1 MIYWLNLRLR
11 IGMGTCLSCILGESE
26 DAMSPTGVS
35 NRYLY
40 SPNSPGAMNPKSKLK
55 SDRIDA
61 LIEKQAS
68 EQSNVVK
75 ILLLGTGESGKST
88 IVKQMKMIHN
98 GGFPPEEIAEYR
110 RDVFRNISEAMQ
122 QVLQAMDNLSI
133 RFTGDVAEE
142 SRRWAEYIKNN
153 ELDWTGMDQ
162 LPSEFVQ
169 AINFLWIESGIK
181 TLYDKLIHFSY
192 VIDSA
197 AYFFDEIDRIGKPG
211 YTPNA
216 TDILK
221 ARSKTTGIN
230 EVDFRSGVMNIRML
244 DVAGQRSE
252 RRKWIHCFENVTTI
266 IFCVAL
272 SEYDQSLAE
281 EENQNR
287 LLESFQLFDD
297 IINSRWFFNSTVVL
311 FLNKTDIFRKKLKV
325 NPLSRYFED
334 YSGGDDFQS
343 ATEFIRDK
351 FLSLNRSCLKIYPY
365 LTCATDTNNINMVF
379 AAVKETV
386 LANALKDSGIF

>member
-1 MIYWLNLRLR
+1 M
-11 IGMGTCLSCILGESE
+11 
-26 DAMSPTGVS
+26 
-35 NRYLY
+35 
-40 SPNSPGAMNPKSKLK
+40 
-55 SDRIDA
+55 A
-61 LIEKQAS
+61 LIVCFLIS
-68 EQSNVVK
+68 FF
-75 ILLLGTGESGKST
+75 ILGTGESGKST

-98 GGFPPEEIAEYR
+98 NGFPPEEIAEYR
-110 RDVFRNISEAMQ
+110 RDVFRNINEAMQ
-122 QVLQAMDNLSI
+122 QVLGAMEKIGI
-133 RFTGDVAEE
+133 RFTGDVADE
-142 SRRWAEYIKNN
+142 SRRYAEYIKNN
-153 ELDWTGMDQ
+153 ELDWTALDQ

-169 AINFLWIESGIK
+169 AINFLWVESGIK
-181 TLYDKLIHFSY
+181 SLFSKLIHFSY

-197 AYFFDEIDRIGKPG
+197 AYFFDEIDRIGKLG

-216 TDILK
+216 EDILK

-230 EVDFRSGVMNIRML
+230 EFDFKSGVMHIRML

-266 IFCVAL
+266 IYCVAL
-272 SEYDQSLAE
+272 SEYDQCLAE

-287 LLESFQLFDD
+287 LFESFQLFDD
-297 IINSRWFFNSTVVL
+297 IVNSRWFFNSTIVL
-311 FLNKTDIFRKKLKV
+311 FLNKIDIFRKKLKV
-325 NPLSRYFED
+325 VPLSQYFPNE
-334 YSGGDDFQS
+334 YSGANDYQS

-365 LTCATDTNNINMVF
+365 LTCATNTNNINVVF

>member
-1 MIYWLNLRLR
+1 MILAAY
-11 IGMGTCLSCILGESE
+11 TH
-26 DAMSPTGVS
+26 DF
-35 NRYLY
+35 
-40 SPNSPGAMNPKSKLK
+40 
-55 SDRIDA
+55 
-61 LIEKQAS
+61 
-68 EQSNVVK
+68 
-75 ILLLGTGESGKST
+75 LGTGESGKST

-122 QVLQAMDNLSI
+122 QVLQAMDKLSI
-133 RFTGDVAEE
+133 RFTGEVAAD
-142 SRRWAEYIKNN
+142 SRRYADYIKEN
-153 ELDWTGMDQ
+153 ELDWTAMDQ
-162 LPSEFVQ
+162 LPGEFVQ

-197 AYFFDEIDRIGKPG
+197 AYFFDEIDRIGRPG

-334 YSGGDDFQS
+334 YTGGDDYQS

-365 LTCATDTNNINMVF
+365 LTCATDTNNINLVF

>member
-1 MIYWLNLRLR
+1 
-11 IGMGTCLSCILGESE
+11 
-26 DAMSPTGVS
+26 
-35 NRYLY
+35 
-40 SPNSPGAMNPKSKLK
+40 
-55 SDRIDA
+55 
-61 LIEKQAS
+61 
-68 EQSNVVK
+68 
-75 ILLLGTGESGKST
+75 
-88 IVKQMKMIHN
+88 MKMIHN

-122 QVLQAMDNLSI
+122 QVLQAMEKLSI
-133 RFTGDVAEE
+133 KFTGDVAVE
-142 SRRWAEYIKNN
+142 SRKYSEYIRGN
-153 ELDWTGMDQ
+153 ELDWTALDQ
-162 LPSEFVQ
+162 LPGEFVE

-181 TLYDKLIHFSY
+181 TLFDKLIHFSY

-197 AYFFDEIDRIGKPG
+197 AYFFDEIDRIGRPG

-221 ARSKTTGIN
+221 ARSKTTGIS

-272 SEYDQSLAE
+272 SEYDQALAE

-334 YSGGDDFQS
+334 YTGGDDFQS

>member
-1 MIYWLNLRLR
+1 MDNDN
-11 IGMGTCLSCILGESE
+11 ES
-26 DAMSPTGVS
+26 
-35 NRYLY
+35 
-40 SPNSPGAMNPKSKLK
+40 
-55 SDRIDA
+55 IDLVLFA
-61 LIEKQAS
+61 LF
-68 EQSNVVK
+68 
-75 ILLLGTGESGKST
+75 LGTGESGKST

-122 QVLQAMDNLSI
+122 QVLQAMEKLSI
-133 RFTGDVAEE
+133 RFTGEVAVE
-142 SRRWAEYIKNN
+142 SRKYADYIKNN
-153 ELDWTGMDQ
+153 ELDWTALDQ
-162 LPSEFVQ
+162 LPAEFVQ

-197 AYFFDEIDRIGKPG
+197 AYLFDEIDRIGRPG

-216 TDILK
+216 NDILK

-230 EVDFRSGVMNIRML
+230 EVDFKSGVMNIRML

-272 SEYDQSLAE
+272 SEYDQCLAE

-325 NPLSRYFED
+325 NHLSRYFED
-334 YSGGDDFQS
+334 YTGGDDFQS